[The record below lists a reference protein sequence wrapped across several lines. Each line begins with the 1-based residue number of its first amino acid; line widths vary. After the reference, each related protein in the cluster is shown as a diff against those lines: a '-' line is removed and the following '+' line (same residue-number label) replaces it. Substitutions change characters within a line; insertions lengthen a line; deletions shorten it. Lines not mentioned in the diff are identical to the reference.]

1 MRAAEQRL
9 FLKNGGVCQAVQE
22 CFKIPFPWNN
32 ILDCPAKP
40 KVVVLAVCYS
50 SSV

>member
-22 CFKIPFPWNN
+22 CFKIPFREITFSIAQPN
-32 ILDCPAKP
+32 
-40 KVVVLAVCYS
+40 
-50 SSV
+50 